1 MNNNARQNA
10 ELNTLLNKC
19 SHKILGIRSY
29 SKTSS
34 SNLKKLNWVSYYQ
47 MIMMGG
53 VKLIHK
59 VIVTHRPIALFQ
71 YMKQSMI
78 NTELDSRLVRHS
90 YIKRQAK
97 TNRTSNSFLYRVV
110 KFYNTLPLTVK
121 SWEPKVFNT
130 NIKDIIRKGYS
141 PDKVQ

>member
-1 MNNNARQNA
+1 M
-10 ELNTLLNKC
+10 
-19 SHKILGIRSY
+19 
-29 SKTSS
+29 
-34 SNLKKLNWVSYYQ
+34 
-47 MIMMGG
+47 
-53 VKLIHK
+53 IHK
-59 VIVTHRPIALFQ
+59 VIITHRPIALFQ

-97 TNRTSNSFLYRVV
+97 TNRTSNSFLYRVI
-110 KFYNTLPLTVK
+110 KFYNTLPVTVK
-121 SWEPKVFNT
+121 SWEPKRFNT

>member
-1 MNNNARQNA
+1 
-10 ELNTLLNKC
+10 
-19 SHKILGIRSY
+19 
-29 SKTSS
+29 
-34 SNLKKLNWVSYYQ
+34 
-47 MIMMGG
+47 
-53 VKLIHK
+53 
-59 VIVTHRPIALFQ
+59 
-71 YMKQSMI
+71 MI
-78 NTELDSRLVRHS
+78 NTELDSRLVRQS

-121 SWEPKVFNT
+121 SWEPKVFNK